1 MVATGAV
8 VFKLVAG
15 RNLGVR
21 LLVLLVFGFLFSC
34 GNPPGDSLDAGYII
48 HNFGPED
55 VPAPDALRG
64 KKLNLTALLN
74 PKSIL
79 WTGKYLVVGERKAF
93 DYHLHVVD
101 LDSETLI
108 KTIGK
113 DGMGPG
119 EIVAAYQLQKG
130 KSVDECWVYDHT
142 QKLMALFDLESS
154 DALYQ
159 KAFRQPQNMFLAV
172 DMLWKSDSTL
182 MCQLADGDEKFV
194 LYDTLGNRLSTYG
207 TWSQMLE
214 DRSLPPNVIKSVHQ
228 GKSSISPD
236 HKKYV
241 QAGLLRDYIE
251 ILDLH
256 SGKISSVSGP
266 VHTIPEFEVD
276 YSAGY
281 PMAQFTDMSRSHYY
295 MDVVA
300 GEEYIYA
307 LYFGKSMDVYFQEGE
322 MAREIYVFD
331 YTGDLVK
338 TYTLDHSLVS
348 LAVDEENQRFFGISS
363 DEDPNVVIFDYK
375 DN

>member
-1 MVATGAV
+1 M
-8 VFKLVAG
+8 LVEG
-15 RNLGVR
+15 WNFGVR

-34 GNPPGDSLDAGYII
+34 GNPPGESQDTDYII
-48 HNFGPED
+48 RTFGPED
-55 VPAPDALRG
+55 VPALDALQG

-74 PKSIL
+74 PNAIL

-93 DYHLHVVD
+93 DYHLHVID
-101 LDSETLI
+101 PDSETLI
-108 KTIGK
+108 KTTGK

-142 QKLMALFDLESS
+142 QKLMALFDLESP

-214 DRSLPPNVIKSVHQ
+214 DRTPPPNVVSSVHQ
-228 GKSSISPD
+228 GKTSISPD

-241 QAGLLRDYIE
+241 QVGLLRDYIE
-251 ILDLH
+251 ILDIP
-256 SGKISSVSGP
+256 SGKIISVRGP
-266 VHTIPEFEVD
+266 EHKIPEFEVD

-295 MDVVA
+295 KDVVA
-300 GEEYIYA
+300 GEKYIYA
-307 LYFGKSMDVYFQEGE
+307 LYFGKSMDAYFQEGE
-322 MAREIYVFD
+322 TAREIYVFD
-331 YTGDLVK
+331 YTGSLVK
-338 TYTLDHSLVS
+338 TYTLDHALFS
-348 LAVDEENQRFFGISS
+348 LAVDEKNKRFFGISS
-363 DEDPNVVIFDYK
+363 DKDPNVVIFEYTD
-375 DN
+375 